1 MGCPTNRQRGRN
13 EITVKDESDPPVVE
27 LVRSSY
33 QPSKAEQEEEIKLP
47 ERTTPEDLARA
58 VTRTVQVKWKPRP

>member
-1 MGCPTNRQRGRN
+1 M
-13 EITVKDESDPPVVE
+13 KDESNPPTIE

-47 ERTTPEDLARA
+47 DGVTPEDLARA